1 MAGKSF
7 DAKAFLVNH
16 SEKLVLGTAG
26 LMVLVFL
33 GGSQWSAYKGTPS
46 EITDKVSTSRAALVS
61 HAWPAEEQTK
71 YEMTQ
76 KKKPKQVVHDN
87 LRNPIT
93 VSQYEMSTRFVSSP
107 WQGKEPLREP
117 SLLTL
122 EDALATS
129 GKVLI
134 ELPLDPSSLEE
145 GVPGEDPAAMP
156 GDPAAAPDTD
166 SEFESS
172 RPNPGALGGQEGL
185 TGSELPGAAHGAAAA
200 MQANMAK
207 GTPARGTPAKGG
219 PAKGGPAAAGHGAA
233 AGGHGAPA
241 AGSDAYAEYGGLTA
255 GGMTGGTQREGQGYV
270 FASVRAVFPLKEQ
283 IRRFQEAIHARTID
297 IASMSFEVIDFNLE
311 RPEQIGRSDQWSDW
325 QPVDTQSA
333 VDVLEKSMAPEP
345 DIVQGTVTNNVIT
358 MPLPPRIYGNWR
370 KHGSHP
376 RIDKFVLSPEQVEQE
391 VQYQIKLLELMKDN
405 KKKTEGKPRVKQGGF
420 SGIVG
425 DSRAMQSEVFGG
437 SAYGSSLGS
446 SYGSSSNSTNSM
458 MSAMS
463 GGAPAGMGGP
473 RGSSR
478 PAPGAAKRGPGTNP
492 NDVMMK
498 LLETDD
504 KDEASKALRQ
514 YIEQRVTAD
523 GELLLFRYMDF
534 TVESGKT
541 YRYRVRLVM
550 NNPNFGH
557 LASEANGEASVVAEE
572 TRTTEW
578 SNVTSPVTLEREVYY
593 FVKDVDPRIGKAKV
607 SVFQW
612 DPKLGTTVSAD
623 LDLLP
628 GQHISGDIK
637 TNVIDPAKSTNE
649 ESKLYSFTSADVFV
663 DTHADVSL
671 TDKVLHKDLKLPGGS
686 KGDAWLPEEALV
698 TQGSTRELAVLDPL
712 RQAAEQRRLD
722 AYQKEQAT
730 FFEYL
735 KSTSTSGNDMMMMS
749 GGMLGSEMSNP
760 YAQPSSKGGASSRG
774 GRSSNPLSGNSMMG
788 GMGMSAGGRRSS
800 PPAKGGA
807 MKP

>member
-1 MAGKSF
+1 MAAKSF

-16 SEKLVLGTAG
+16 SEKLVLGSAG

-33 GGSQWSAYKGTPS
+33 GGSQWSAYQGTPS
-46 EITDKVSTSRAALVS
+46 EITDKVSKSRAALVS
-61 HAWPAEEQTK
+61 HDWPAEEQTK

-122 EDALATS
+122 EDALATT

-134 ELPLDPSSLEE
+134 EQPLDPSSLEE

-156 GDPAAAPDTD
+156 GDPASTPETD

-172 RPNPGALGGQEGL
+172 RPNPAGLGGPSDLPG
-185 TGSELPGAAHGAAAA
+185 GELPGAGHGAAAA
-200 MQANMAK
+200 MRSNM
-207 GTPARGTPAKGG
+207 TKGG
-219 PAKGGPAAAGHGAA
+219 AAKAGPAAGGHGAA
-233 AGGHGAPA
+233 AGGHGAA
-241 AGSDAYAEYGGLTA
+241 AGGLGSPESPYSEYGGLM
-255 GGMTGGTQREGQGYV
+255 GGGGGAAAQREAQGYV

-283 IRRFQEAIHARTID
+283 IRRFQEAIHAKTVD

-311 RPEQIGRSDQWSDW
+311 RQEKIGRTDNWTEW

-391 VQYQIKLLELMKDN
+391 VQYQIRLLELMKDN

-425 DSRAMQSEVFGG
+425 DSRAMQSEVLGG
-437 SAYGSSLGS
+437 SAYGSSMGS
-446 SYGSSSNSTNSM
+446 SYGSSSNSTNEM

-463 GGAPAGMGGP
+463 GGVPSGMGGP

-478 PAPGAAKRGPGTNP
+478 PTPGAAKRGPGANP
-492 NDVMMK
+492 NDVMKK

-504 KDEASKALRQ
+504 KDVTSKALKE

-541 YRYRVRLVM
+541 YRYRVRLVL

-557 LASEANGEASVVAEE
+557 LASEANGDAPVVAGE

-578 SNVTSPVTLEREVYY
+578 SNVTAPVTLEREVYY
-593 FVKDVDPRIGKAKV
+593 FVKDVDPRVGGKSKV

-649 ESKLYSFTSADVFV
+649 ESKLYTFTSADVFV

-671 TDKVLHKDLKLPGGS
+671 ADKLLHKDLKLPGGS
-686 KGDAWLPEEALV
+686 KGDVLLPEEALV
-698 TQGSTRELAVLDPL
+698 TQGITGELAVLDPI

-735 KSTSTSGNDMMMMS
+735 KSAGTTGNDMMMMGS
-749 GGMLGSEMSNP
+749 GMPGDEMSNP
-760 YAQPSSKGGASSRG
+760 YAQPKKGSSSRG
-774 GRSSNPLSGNSMMG
+774 GRSVNPLSGSSMMGSSMMG
-788 GMGMSAGGRRSS
+788 GMGMPGGGGQGGPSAK
-800 PPAKGGA
+800 KGPK
-807 MKP
+807 KP

>member
-7 DAKAFLVNH
+7 DAKAFLINH
-16 SEKLVLGTAG
+16 SEKLVLGSAG
-26 LMVLVFL
+26 LMVLIFL

-46 EITDKVSTSRAALVS
+46 EITDKVSKSRAALVG
-61 HAWPAEEQTK
+61 HAWPADEQAK

-76 KKKPKQVVHDN
+76 KKTPKQVVHDH
-87 LRNPIT
+87 LRNPIA

-134 ELPLDPSSLEE
+134 ELPLDPSSLEG
-145 GVPGEDPAAMP
+145 GVPGEDPSAMP
-156 GDPAAAPDTD
+156 GDLPATPETD

-172 RPNPGALGGQEGL
+172 RPNPGGLGGPSALPG
-185 TGSELPGAAHGAAAA
+185 GELPGAGHGAAAA
-200 MQANMAK
+200 MKANVAK
-207 GTPARGTPAKGG
+207 GAPAKG
-219 PAKGGPAAAGHGAA
+219 APAAAGHGAP

-241 AGSDAYAEYGGLTA
+241 AGASYAEYGGMM
-255 GGMTGGTQREGQGYV
+255 GGGGTAAQREGQGYV

-283 IRRFQEAIHARTID
+283 IRRFQEAIHAKTVD

-311 RPEQIGRSDQWSDW
+311 RQEQIGRSGNWSDW

-391 VQYQIKLLELMKDN
+391 VQYQIKLIELMKDN

-437 SAYGSSLGS
+437 SAYGNSMGS
-446 SYGSSSNSTNSM
+446 SYGASSNSTNAM
-458 MSAMS
+458 MSSMPGS
-463 GGAPAGMGGP
+463 SPAGMGGP
-473 RGSSR
+473 RGSGR
-478 PAPGAAKRGPGTNP
+478 PAPGAAARGAGSNT
-492 NDVMMK
+492 NDVMKK

-504 KDEASKALRQ
+504 KDETSKALKQ

-541 YRYRVRLVM
+541 YRYRVRLVL

-557 LASEANGEASVVAEE
+557 LASEANGEAPVVEGE

-578 SNVTSPVTLEREVYY
+578 SNITAPVTLEREVYY
-593 FVKDVDPRIGKAKV
+593 FVKDVDPRIGKTKV
-607 SVFQW
+607 SVYQW

-623 LDLLP
+623 LDLQP

-649 ESKLYSFTSADVFV
+649 ESKLYTFTSADVFV

-686 KGDAWLPEEALV
+686 KGDALLPEEALV
-698 TQGSTRELAVLDPL
+698 TQGSTQELAVLDPI
-712 RQAAEQRRLD
+712 RQAAEQKRLD
-722 AYQKEQAT
+722 TYQKEQAT

-735 KSTSTSGNDMMMMS
+735 KSTGTAGGDMMMMGS
-749 GGMLGSEMSNP
+749 GMPGDEMSNP
-760 YAQPSSKGGASSRG
+760 YAQPKKGANSKGG
-774 GRSSNPLSGNSMMG
+774 RSVNPLSGSSMMG
-788 GMGMSAGGRRSS
+788 GMGMPTGGMSR
-800 PPAKGGA
+800 PPSAKGSGG
-807 MKP
+807 MSRPTGR